1 MSYPFRNINRINA
14 QADRISKSVFPG
26 EELDRLRSF
35 FTTLVS
41 HRDEDYLFKRMSSF
55 FSLSIVTNLPED
67 AKSEFFQSVIEI
79 IKQNREIDPFSPKW
93 IDVK

>member
-1 MSYPFRNINRINA
+1 MSYSFGNINRINA

-26 EELDRLRSF
+26 QELDRLRDF

-55 FSLSIVTNLPED
+55 FSLDIVTSLPAD
-67 AKSEFFQSVIEI
+67 KKIEFFESVIRI
-79 IKQNREIDPFSPKW
+79 LKQNREIESFEPKW
-93 IDVK
+93 IDI